1 MFAVNSAGLIASSQI
16 GGRIVGRVGAPA
28 LLRVGVFGV
37 ALGSIGVL
45 AVTIAHAG
53 LAPLLIALFVILC
66 SNGIVLPNGTAAALA
81 DQEGALGSASALLG
95 MGQFGI
101 GALIAPVV
109 GVGGAHDALPMA
121 IVIGVCGVSSLT
133 VNLAFGPRPGMPAFE
148 GETGL

>member
-1 MFAVNSAGLIASSQI
+1 
-16 GGRIVGRVGAPA
+16 
-28 LLRVGVFGV
+28 
-37 ALGSIGVL
+37 
-45 AVTIAHAG
+45 
-53 LAPLLIALFVILC
+53 
-66 SNGIVLPNGTAAALA
+66 
-81 DQEGALGSASALLG
+81 

-109 GVGGAHDALPMA
+109 GVGGAHDVLPMA